1 MDQYEVGDDA
11 DQPYWLS
18 MPPQDFTALV
28 DFIMPEIEAR
38 LGRDGVFAPLGA
50 LMAREPYRGAIE
62 LFDAPMPDKKDGN
75 VQLDHLKQALRD
87 RVARSYQRAA
97 MVAANCT
104 VLLPGSG
111 KQAEAAVLM
120 CTHRDGTAANYVY
133 PYTITNG
140 RVTFAPLEMAE
151 GTQDIFAPIRLR
163 PWIRESCPP
172 RPVGYRVGMFL
183 FHGIDRAEVLHRM
196 HLSDTGNTEADR
208 PAPAAVASL
217 PDGWTVIWFNDP
229 AAALHHVTRM
239 QAYAAGCTAISLF
252 VDEPDYMT
260 EATGYANGSQLWT
273 VRHVGT
279 SRTRSLPGGPHDL
292 HITGTPPAQLDVI
305 VTNMQKEEADSGYLP
320 DMIDFYFDIPVE
332 LVYALTGFR
341 YCQREYDSE
350 CVTFNTLL
358 PSVPQG

>member
-1 MDQYEVGDDA
+1 MDQYDVEDDA
-11 DQPYWLS
+11 DRPYWLS

-62 LFDAPMPDKKDGN
+62 LFDEPMPDKKDGN
-75 VQLDHLKQALRD
+75 TQLDHLKQALRT
-87 RVARSYQRAA
+87 RVACSHQRAA
-97 MVAANCT
+97 VVAANCT

-140 RVTFAPLEMAE
+140 RVTFAPLEMTE
-151 GTQDIFAPIRLR
+151 GTQDIFPPIRLR

-172 RPVGYRVGMFL
+172 RPVGYQVGLFL
-183 FHGIDRAEVLHRM
+183 FHGIDRETVLQRM
-196 HLSDTGNTEADR
+196 HLADTGRPEAGC
-208 PAPAAVASL
+208 PAPAAIASL
-217 PDGWTVIWFNDP
+217 ADGWTVVWFNDF
-229 AAALHHVTRM
+229 ATFLHHATHM
-239 QAYAAGCTAISLF
+239 QTYAAGCTVLSLS
-252 VDEPDYMT
+252 VDEPDYAT
-260 EATGYANGSQLWT
+260 EATGYANESQQWA

-279 SRTRSLPGGPHDL
+279 SRACALPGGPHDL
-292 HITGTPPAQLDVI
+292 HVTGTPPAQLADI
-305 VTNMQKEEADSGYLP
+305 VTTMQKEEADSGYLP

-332 LVYALTGFR
+332 LIYALAGFR
-341 YCQREYDSE
+341 YCQREYDGGR
-350 CVTFNTLL
+350 VIFNTLL
-358 PSVPQG
+358 PTLPEG